1 MGGFVREGDE
11 WIGDERRSSESGFSD
26 DLLTL
31 GGFVGE
37 THAIF
42 DFRRPWVSEVE
53 GGVDETFGVVFLR
66 VVEDLVCAAVFDE
79 FSVLH
84 DGDVVADGADDGEV
98 VADEDVGQSVFGL
111 ESAQQFDDFDLDGAV
126 EGRGGFVEEDELGPQ
141 DEGAGDGD
149 ALALSA

>member
-1 MGGFVREGDE
+1 MCADGAGAFRWKGEAVRYRDGVFEKGRLKT
-11 WIGDERRSSESGFSD
+11 GKRFCRRFSD
-26 DLLTL
+26 DL
-31 GGFVGE
+31 G
-37 THAIF
+37 
-42 DFRRPWVSEVE
+42 SEVE
-53 GGVDETFGVVFLR
+53 GGVDEAFGVVFLR
-66 VVEDLVCAAVFDE
+66 LVEDLVCAAVFDE

-84 DGDVVADGADDGEV
+84 DGDVVTDSADNGEV

-126 EGRGGFVEEDELGPQ
+126 EGGGGFVEEDELGPQ

>member
-1 MGGFVREGDE
+1 MKGRLKVGFQTTFWYLWDSWAKPTLRWV
-11 WIGDERRSSESGFSD
+11 SD
-26 DLLTL
+26 DL
-31 GGFVGE
+31 G
-37 THAIF
+37 
-42 DFRRPWVSEVE
+42 SEVE
-53 GGVDETFGVVFLR
+53 GGVDEAFGVVFLR

-84 DGDVVADGADDGEV
+84 DGDVVADSADDGEV

-126 EGRGGFVEEDELGPQ
+126 EGGGGFVEENELGPQ

>member
-1 MGGFVREGDE
+1 M
-11 WIGDERRSSESGFSD
+11 ISD
-26 DLLTL
+26 DL
-31 GGFVGE
+31 G
-37 THAIF
+37 
-42 DFRRPWVSEVE
+42 SEVE
-53 GGVDETFGVVFLR
+53 GGVNEAFGVVFLR

>member
-1 MGGFVREGDE
+1 MNGAGMKEGRLKVGFQTTFWYLWDSWAEPTLRWV
-11 WIGDERRSSESGFSD
+11 SGN
-26 DLLTL
+26 L
-31 GGFVGE
+31 G
-37 THAIF
+37 
-42 DFRRPWVSEVE
+42 SEVE
-53 GGVDETFGVVFLR
+53 GGVDEAFGVVFLR

-126 EGRGGFVEEDELGPQ
+126 EGGGGFVEEDELGPQ

>member
-1 MGGFVREGDE
+1 M
-11 WIGDERRSSESGFSD
+11 RSPRYAGFSD
-26 DLLTL
+26 DL
-31 GGFVGE
+31 G
-37 THAIF
+37 
-42 DFRRPWVSEVE
+42 SEVE
-53 GGVDETFGVVFLR
+53 GGVDEAFGVVFLR

-84 DGDVVADGADDGEV
+84 DGDVVADSADDGEV

-111 ESAQQFDDFDLDGAV
+111 ESAQQFDDFDLDGTV
-126 EGRGGFVEEDELGPQ
+126 EGGGGFVEEDELGPQ

>member
-1 MGGFVREGDE
+1 M
-11 WIGDERRSSESGFSD
+11 
-26 DLLTL
+26 
-31 GGFVGE
+31 
-37 THAIF
+37 
-42 DFRRPWVSEVE
+42 
-53 GGVDETFGVVFLR
+53 
-66 VVEDLVCAAVFDE
+66 VEDLVCAAVFDE

-84 DGDVVADGADDGEV
+84 DGDVVADGADDGEI

-126 EGRGGFVEEDELGPQ
+126 EGGGGFVEEDELGPQ